1 MTSTPLYS
9 SFSNKLKIS
18 RLYLFLLIILFILA
32 LKHKELNVCKSS
44 FISFIFIFFSFILF
58 VKRYIVFYNWPYCMY
73 HCLAYFVVMTR
84 DYRVYLWIGRVDV
97 ERCWRSLGRLRLG
110 DVNGGGSRSIVH
122 RYLLKLTELTFL
134 STI

>member
-9 SFSNKLKIS
+9 SFKNKLKIS
-18 RLYLFLLIILFILA
+18 RLYLFLLIILFRFA

-44 FISFIFIFFSFILF
+44 FISFIFVPFYFILI
-58 VKRYIVFYNWPYCMY
+58 VIRSIVFYNWPYCMY
-73 HCLAYFVVMTR
+73 HCLASFVVITS
-84 DYRVYLWIGRVDV
+84 DTRVYLWIGRVDV
-97 ERCWRSLGRLRLG
+97 ERCWRSLGRFTVG
-110 DVNGGGSRSIVH
+110 DVNGGGNRSIVQ